1 MSRTNSRVST
11 SVPTLRVGID
21 VTSVADV
28 RSSIEV
34 FGDRYLD
41 RLFTADE
48 LHDCRARTQE
58 PQLDRL
64 AARFAAKEAVMK
76 VLRPVDDAPSWN
88 EIEVRTTQGGWPEI
102 ELSGV
107 AARMATDERLAGI
120 SVSLSHEH
128 DVATAVVTAF
138 QGV

>member
-11 SVPTLRVGID
+11 SFRRCASVSMSRALLTFGQASRCLVTATSIGSSQLTNSTTVGRGPRNR
-21 VTSVADV
+21 S
-28 RSSIEV
+28 RSS
-34 FGDRYLD
+34 
-41 RLFTADE
+41 
-48 LHDCRARTQE
+48 
-58 PQLDRL
+58 

-107 AARMATDERLAGI
+107 AARMATDERPRRLF
-120 SVSLSHEH
+120 SFTQS
-128 DVATAVVTAF
+128 
-138 QGV
+138 